1 MTKIIM
7 WIIGIYLI
15 STGLNGIFMGEVE
28 SFLGAGTATIQS
40 LYTFQENKNKFL
52 FSVALRLAAGVF
64 IIIKS
69 FAVKK

>member
-28 SFLGAGTATIQS
+28 SSLGAGNCI
-40 LYTFQENKNKFL
+40 LR
-52 FSVALRLAAGVF
+52 SVLLPNVLN
-64 IIIKS
+64 S
-69 FAVKK
+69 H